1 MSIHGARAKP
11 TENEVGYVSLSHL
24 MFIRL
29 KSDGYSVVCVCNV
42 FVFLQRPG

>member
-1 MSIHGARAKP
+1 MSIHGARGKP

-29 KSDGYSVVCVCNV
+29 KSDGYSVVCNV
-42 FVFLQRPG
+42 FVFLQEPG